1 MNIQEYDYGED
12 YDYGEE
18 DYESYDPM
26 EGLYDQR
33 GFVMMDDGG
42 RANKV
47 QYINESLSPGL
58 TLNLYHPL

>member
-1 MNIQEYDYGED
+1 MDLQEYDYA
-12 YDYGEE
+12 DYGEE

-47 QYINESLSPGL
+47 Y
-58 TLNLYHPL
+58 